1 VTSRESRGVVTTSQQ
16 LYNGLSRQP
25 VVELS
30 FRSFKVGV
38 ALVVVAPQRDWRPA
52 YVQLAETIRSKIETG
67 VLQPGALL
75 PSETHLADTE
85 GLSRTTVRQAFRLLR
100 SWGEVESQRGKG
112 TFVRQRRARLDRW
125 ATNRYQWEKDRV
137 HQTDDER
144 LADGTSEQDTGRKFE
159 DFEFHATFSEVE
171 ADADLANVFNCRKGT
186 ALLRREYRTV
196 ERATG
201 YATGFSISHLP
212 YKLAAKNPDLLD
224 ESKEPWPGGT
234 HHQLSTVGVEIDRI
248 DDFVTARLAGS
259 NEMLLLR
266 LEEGAVVLDIRKIS
280 TSTHGDIVEVSDICV
295 PSESTRLRYTT
306 QLKRWAK

>member
-1 VTSRESRGVVTTSQQ
+1 MVCTHNTFE
-16 LYNGLSRQP
+16 
-25 VVELS
+25 
-30 FRSFKVGV
+30 GV
-38 ALVVVAPQRDWRPA
+38 ALVVVAPQRDWQPA

-67 VLQPGALL
+67 ALQPGALL
-75 PSETHLADTE
+75 PSETHLANTE
-85 GLSRTTVRQAFRLLR
+85 RLSRTTVRQAFRLLH

-112 TFVRQRRARLDRW
+112 TFVRQRRVRLDRW

-137 HQTDDER
+137 HQTNEEQ
-144 LADGTSEQDTGRKFE
+144 LTDGTSEHDTGRKFE
-159 DFEFHATFSEVE
+159 DFELHATFSKIE
-171 ADADLANVFNCRKGT
+171 ANADLANVFNCREGT

-234 HHQLSTVGVEIDRI
+234 HHQLSTVGVEIDQI

-266 LEEGAVVLDIRKIS
+266 LEEGAVILDIRKIS

-295 PSESTRLRYTT
+295 PSEST
-306 QLKRWAK
+306 